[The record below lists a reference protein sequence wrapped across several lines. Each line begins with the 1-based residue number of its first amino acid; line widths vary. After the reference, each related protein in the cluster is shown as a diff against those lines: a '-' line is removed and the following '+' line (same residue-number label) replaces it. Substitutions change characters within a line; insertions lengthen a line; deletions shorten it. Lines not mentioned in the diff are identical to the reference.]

1 MYKLAIC
8 DDDVKL
14 CNKLEEEI
22 RSYEKSHNKLFEIEI
37 YYDGEGI
44 LRRLYNH
51 EHFDFIILDICLKD
65 TTGIDVG
72 KKIRAFYETFD
83 IPIIYISTFKD
94 YALQL
99 FKIRPFNFLI
109 KPIHTNE
116 LYAVLD
122 ELCQRLDTQK
132 QFFTYKNC
140 NQYSRIPYDKI
151 MYFYSKDKK
160 VYITTVDKTTEEF
173 WGKLRFN

>member
-8 DDDVKL
+8 DDDIKL

-72 KKIRAFYETFD
+72 KKSELFMKPLIFLL
-83 IPIIYISTFKD
+83 STFPLSRTMHYSYLK
-94 YALQL
+94 YGL
-99 FKIRPFNFLI
+99 LI
-109 KPIHTNE
+109 
-116 LYAVLD
+116 
-122 ELCQRLDTQK
+122 
-132 QFFTYKNC
+132 F
-140 NQYSRIPYDKI
+140 
-151 MYFYSKDKK
+151 
-160 VYITTVDKTTEEF
+160 
-173 WGKLRFN
+173 